1 MATVIRRVDK
11 YTGEYED
18 VDSMLKRFKK
28 QIANEGLMQELRTR
42 EYYKTPAERKREKR
56 ERNAKRLKK

>member
-1 MATVIRRVDK
+1 
-11 YTGEYED
+11 
-18 VDSMLKRFKK
+18 MLKRFKK